1 MQKLIIVLVVFLSFG
16 CTKDEVETLN
26 EEIDNT
32 NSKVL
37 YSGQFESG
45 SNPTSGK
52 ISVAEDQNGVRKL
65 QLEDFK
71 SDSGPDLRLYLS
83 ENRQALNSIEIIV
96 APKNGTYTLDLP
108 DNIDFEKH
116 KFALIWCKRFSK
128 LFGSAELKK

>member
-1 MQKLIIVLVVFLSFG
+1 MQKIIFIFLISLSFG
-16 CTKDEVETLN
+16 CMKNEVETIN
-26 EEIDNT
+26 EEIDTT
-32 NSKVL
+32 NIKIL

-52 ISVAEDQNGVRKL
+52 ISVVEDQNGVRKL
-65 QLEDFK
+65 QLENLK

-83 ENRQALNSIEIIV
+83 ENRQALNSIEIIT

-108 DNIDFEKH
+108 ANIDFEKH
-116 KFALIWCKRFSK
+116 KFVLIWCKRFSK